1 MNTYTVCTYFAPGGA
16 GARDAHGAEHG
27 RDRRHGRRRVLDE
40 ATSMMS
46 DVSCVPLVR
55 GPRARTTLRPF
66 RWAYG
71 CHTQMRD
78 SDRMGPRKKRQ
89 RAAFRVFFFL
99 ETPSTAQLHRSRQHT
114 GAHRPRAPSSIQR
127 QSSIPRAYS
136 THELLVRKEALWE
149 READPPR
156 GIAWVVCGRGRY
168 SAESYRT
175 RRALSPRRGVIT
187 SGRIM
192 PTVQ

>member
-89 RAAFRVFFFL
+89 RAAFRVFFSL
-99 ETPSTAQLHRSRQHT
+99 RRRLQPSSTAPDNTQEHT
-114 GAHRPRAPSSIQR
+114 A
-127 QSSIPRAYS
+127 
-136 THELLVRKEALWE
+136 
-149 READPPR
+149 
-156 GIAWVVCGRGRY
+156 RGRRLPSKGKALYHVLTAHTNY
-168 SAESYRT
+168 S
-175 RRALSPRRGVIT
+175 
-187 SGRIM
+187 
-192 PTVQ
+192 